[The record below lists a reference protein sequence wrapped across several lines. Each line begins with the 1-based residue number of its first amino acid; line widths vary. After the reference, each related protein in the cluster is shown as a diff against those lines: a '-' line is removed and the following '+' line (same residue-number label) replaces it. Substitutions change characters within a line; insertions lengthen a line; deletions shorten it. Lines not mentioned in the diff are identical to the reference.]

1 MTTATVRRNPY
12 IVGSAISEP
21 NYFFGRETL
30 IEFVEDNLNQG
41 ERVILLHGQ
50 RRIGKSSVL
59 LQIPNLVQSEQ
70 FVFIYFNLEDK
81 GHLSLSNVLHLL
93 AETITNHLINH
104 LKLDLDYGKLPT
116 EEDLA
121 SNPSIFSQNLL
132 PEIYQGLGEKTIV
145 LMLDEFDVLNNYDPT
160 SSVQTFFPYL
170 QSLLSQHEQLVI
182 IPVIGRQPDDLTKLL
197 SLFRRAPTYKIGLLS
212 PEDTEKL
219 ITEPAKG
226 SLVYSQDSIEA
237 IIDLSA
243 GHPYFT
249 QLLCY
254 ALFVRARTEQ
264 KQQITPGDVEA
275 VVDQAIELGAG
286 GLGWFREGL
295 PIPERV
301 IFSAVAEAQKRAD
314 LTNDQFI
321 EEPLVILKQYGVVE
335 TKSLIQAESQLL
347 EWDFL
352 DFAQGLNLLSDT
364 ADSYRVKVELV
375 RRWLIKQHPLQRE
388 IWELEKLEPA
398 AHSVYQSATDL
409 QGYNL
414 LKNAIPL
421 YEQALSINP
430 NYFKALFKLAEGYL
444 ETRDFSKAVELYK
457 RAYQIDSNRVEE
469 DYVQSLE
476 GYGLDLM
483 NQRKFELAKE
493 QFAPILIIQPNNDLA
508 QQKLQEIETYQ
519 EKFNFKGLDL
529 RQFYKALNPVRQINL
544 GDPEE
549 QRYYIDFSAV
559 RGNQFKSLL
568 RTITLLSPDEPT
580 CQLFT
585 GHIGC
590 GKTTELLR
598 LKAELEAQGF
608 HPVYFGSSQDIDLA
622 DVAVTDIL
630 LSISRHISANLEQAG
645 INLKPGGVF
654 NKIFAEVANFLQ
666 TPINIDF
673 NSPISKSNFDINIAQ
688 NNPKLP
694 SQLTE
699 YLEPRLSSLI
709 EAINIELI
717 QPGIEELKRRGKEG
731 LVVIVDNLDRVD
743 NRLMFKGR
751 NQQEHLFI
759 DRAEQLKQLNCHVV
773 YTMPLALTFSKEFEK
788 LRNYFGTDPEVLP
801 MVPVR
806 LRDGRECHE
815 GMALMR
821 QMILARAFP
830 NLPPEERLQ
839 AISAVFDSPAT
850 LDRLCAISGGHV
862 RNLLRLVS
870 TYIKRERE
878 LPLSRTCLERVIKD
892 RVNELTLP
900 ISEQDW
906 ELLNQ
911 VAKQKNVRV
920 KEEYPIL
927 LQSLFVFEYH
937 YQGERWFDINPLLK
951 EAEEFKAT
959 SRLNLGQRIFGKE

>member
-1 MTTATVRRNPY
+1 
-12 IVGSAISEP
+12 
-21 NYFFGRETL
+21 F
-30 IEFVEDNLNQG
+30 
-41 ERVILLHGQ
+41 
-50 RRIGKSSVL
+50 
-59 LQIPNLVQSEQ
+59 
-70 FVFIYFNLEDK
+70 
-81 GHLSLSNVLHLL
+81 
-93 AETITNHLINH
+93 
-104 LKLDLDYGKLPT
+104 
-116 EEDLA
+116 
-121 SNPSIFSQNLL
+121 
-132 PEIYQGLGEKTIV
+132 
-145 LMLDEFDVLNNYDPT
+145 
-160 SSVQTFFPYL
+160 
-170 QSLLSQHEQLVI
+170 

-226 SLVYSQDSIEA
+226 SLVYSQDSIQA
-237 IIDLSA
+237 IIDLSE

-254 ALFVRARTEQ
+254 ALFVRAKTQ
-264 KQQITPGDVEA
+264 KKQQITPGDVEA
-275 VVDQAIELGAG
+275 VVDQAIEFGGG
-286 GLGWFREGL
+286 GLPWFREGL

-430 NYFKALFKLAEGYL
+430 NYFKALFELAEGYL
-444 ETRDFSKAVELYK
+444 ETRDFSKAVALYK
-457 RAYQIDSNRVEE
+457 RAYKIDSNRVEE
-469 DYVQSLE
+469 DYVRSLQ

-493 QFAPILIIQPNNDLA
+493 QFAPILIIQPDNGLA
-508 QQKLQEIETYQ
+508 QQKLQEIETYR
-519 EKFNFKGLDL
+519 EKLHQPGLDL
-529 RQFYKALNPVRQINL
+529 KRLYKASNPSKTINV
-544 GDPEE
+544 GDPEDE
-549 QRYYIDFSAV
+549 RYYIDFYPV
-559 RGNQFKSLL
+559 RGNQFKSML
-568 RTITLLSPDEPT
+568 RTITLLSPDQPT

-598 LKAELEAQGF
+598 LKAKLEEQGF
-608 HPVYFGSSQDIDLA
+608 HTVYVESSQDIEMA

-630 LSISRHISANLEQAG
+630 LSIVSHMSRNFEQAG
-645 INLKPGGVF
+645 IKRELGIFF
-654 NKIFAEVANFLQ
+654 NKIITEAAIFLEQ
-666 TPINIDF
+666 QMNKKFDYFRYINT
-673 NSPISKSNFDINIAQ
+673 FDINLISK
-688 NNPKLP
+688 NNPKLR
-694 SQLTE
+694 SHLRE
-699 YLEPRLSSLI
+699 YLELRIISLI

-717 QPGIEELKRRGKEG
+717 QPAIEQLKRMGKEG
-731 LVVIVDNLDRVD
+731 LVVIVDNLDRVID
-743 NRLMFKGR
+743 SPMPTKRT
-751 NQQEHLFI
+751 QQEHLFI
-759 DRAEQLKQLNCHVV
+759 DRAEQLKQLSCHVV
-773 YTMPLALTFSKEFEK
+773 YTMPLALTFSKEFSK

-806 LRDGRECHE
+806 LRDGSECKE

-821 QMILARAFP
+821 QVILARAFP
-830 NLPPEERLQ
+830 NLPQEERIQ
-839 AISAVFDSPAT
+839 AISTVFDSPAT
-850 LDRLCAISGGHV
+850 LDRLCTISGGHV
-862 RNLLRLVS
+862 RESLRLLRDCLM
-870 TYIKRERE
+870 REE
-878 LPLSRTCLERVIKD
+878 LPLSPTCLEGVIRRYGND
-892 RVNELTLP
+892 LIRA
-900 ISEQDW
+900 ISDDDW
-906 ELLNQ
+906 ELLNK
-911 VAKQKNVRV
+911 VAKDKNVRG
-920 KEEYPIL
+920 EEQYQIL
-927 LQSLFVFEYH
+927 VRSLFVFEYH
-937 YQGERWFDINPLLK
+937 YQGERWFDINPVLR
-951 EAEEFKAT
+951 EAEEFKAR
-959 SRLNLGQRIFGKE
+959 SS